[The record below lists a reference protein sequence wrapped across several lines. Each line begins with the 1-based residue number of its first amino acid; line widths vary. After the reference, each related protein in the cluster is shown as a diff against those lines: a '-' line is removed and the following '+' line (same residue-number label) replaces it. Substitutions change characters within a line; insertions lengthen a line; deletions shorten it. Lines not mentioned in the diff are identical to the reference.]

1 MKNIVKS
8 FEDFVLEA
16 KHYNL
21 KETDFV
27 LNDSERKALASVVGV
42 LSKNLNDDEMEE
54 ILAPLMKE
62 LTPDEIKQLNSL
74 YDTLEDEWTW
84 NEVTSPMIEDDFDL
98 IVKII
103 EWMDNN
109 DAWSYNNDYEL
120 LNILDEINN
129 SRK

>member
-42 LSKNLNDDEMEE
+42 LSKNLSDDEMEE